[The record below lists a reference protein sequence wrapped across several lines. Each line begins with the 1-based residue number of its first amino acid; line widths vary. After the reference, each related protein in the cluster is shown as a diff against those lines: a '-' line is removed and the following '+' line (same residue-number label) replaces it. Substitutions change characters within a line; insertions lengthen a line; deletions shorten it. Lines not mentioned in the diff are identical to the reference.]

1 MRLGTFTNSSQ
12 LIRSYSICVRCPKYH
27 GRQNCFIFLQTLYQN
42 HKATAQSDCNIYIAI
57 LFRMSKEKNNLYDTS
72 WARQRLHRLHKSF
85 ILCCTSIWKRTET
98 QSLLWYWSYF
108 WHSRFFISLK
118 LHLISAIFW
127 FAIRW
132 LSNGKIYIVDFSNY
146 TYIRV
151 YPSNSCFCNK
161 YSCKHLFITACQ
173 FYTWHVRPKT

>member
-12 LIRSYSICVRCPKYH
+12 LIRSYSICVRWHKYH

-85 ILCCTSIWKRTET
+85 ILCCTSIWKKTET
-98 QSLLWYWSYF
+98 QSLLWYWSYI
-108 WHSRFFISLK
+108 WHSRFFKSLK
-118 LHLISAIFW
+118 LHFDICNILI
-127 FAIRW
+127 
-132 LSNGKIYIVDFSNY
+132 
-146 TYIRV
+146 
-151 YPSNSCFCNK
+151 CNK
-161 YSCKHLFITACQ
+161 MTIKWKDLHCRLLKLHLYSCVPQL
-173 FYTWHVRPKT
+173 